1 MADGKGI
8 IPLYLNSDM
17 AKNIL
22 TVILFEVTIKKQ
34 SISIKDQLKVNI
46 KTPLNELAYNAF
58 GQHMQGE
65 VSLEAASEFV
75 NQFSQETINGDVL
88 VFLKARDAL
97 RQQNLIKSINSE
109 SDLNK
114 LKANDYVEFS
124 CELKPN
130 PAIEQVE
137 NIINML
143 EMQRVLNLK
152 DLMRGGGESNAMH
165 EMLSL
170 LKNNL
175 EQYKKEKC
183 LRFVGDNIGNSS
195 SGATIPIQSKCMID
209 NMDYML
215 SGKAGVVGKVVN
227 VEKDRKNQG
236 MHLLKGTCFE
246 HFTEKD
252 FEDIIDR
259 FLPNASKESF
269 RESITMNNNA
279 AIDVLPIMIYV

>member
-1 MADGKGI
+1 MADGQGM

-22 TVILFEVTIKKQ
+22 TVILFEVTINKQ

-75 NQFSQETINGDVL
+75 NQFSHETINGDVL

-109 SDLNK
+109 SDLYK
-114 LKANDYVEFS
+114 LKTNDYVEFS

-130 PAIEQVE
+130 PAIEQIE

-152 DLMRGGGESNAMH
+152 DLMRGGEEGNSMN

-170 LKNNL
+170 LKNNI

-183 LRFVGDNIGNSS
+183 LRFVGDNIANSS

-209 NMDYML
+209 NMDYMM
-215 SGKAGVVGKVVN
+215 SGRAGVVGKVVN
-227 VEKDRKNQG
+227 VTKDRKDKGIQ
-236 MHLLKGTCFE
+236 LLKGTCFE

-252 FEDIIDR
+252 FQDIIDR

-269 RESITMNNNA
+269 RESIIKENNPS
-279 AIDVLPIMIYV
+279 IEVLPVMIYI